1 MKTEFKP
8 IGKAVYLKAVG
19 TSQTKSGIVVDFKPQ
34 GKPANQRFLQID
46 YIKVLAVGNE
56 VETLKEG
63 DLVIPKGHVFN
74 NRLPEKNLNIEQDE
88 NIQYYWANEEDI
100 IGVIINTK

>member
-1 MKTEFKP
+1 M
-8 IGKAVYLKAVG
+8 
-19 TSQTKSGIVVDFKPQ
+19 
-34 GKPANQRFLQID
+34 
-46 YIKVLAVGNE
+46 
-56 VETLKEG
+56 ETLKEG